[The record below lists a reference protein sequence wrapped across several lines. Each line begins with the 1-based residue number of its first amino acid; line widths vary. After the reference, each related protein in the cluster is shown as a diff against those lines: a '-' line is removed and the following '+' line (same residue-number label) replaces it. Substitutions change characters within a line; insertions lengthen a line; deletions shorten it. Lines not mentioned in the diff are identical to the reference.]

1 MPNENKVEDF
11 AKVSMLTDKES
22 AISLEC
28 SWHASAGEDAVIN
41 AIFYGTEG
49 GVAFK
54 NVEGSFYDIQAEK
67 YKETYKEVIVS
78 PPDNWSGRA
87 GLAWSEK
94 ITNFAGYDK
103 LTATEYL
110 KTAQIIDRI
119 YGR

>member
-28 SWHASAGEDAVIN
+28 SWHASAGEDAVIS

-54 NVEGSFYDIQAEK
+54 NIEGSFYDFQAEK
-67 YKETYKEVIVS
+67 YKGTYKEVIVS